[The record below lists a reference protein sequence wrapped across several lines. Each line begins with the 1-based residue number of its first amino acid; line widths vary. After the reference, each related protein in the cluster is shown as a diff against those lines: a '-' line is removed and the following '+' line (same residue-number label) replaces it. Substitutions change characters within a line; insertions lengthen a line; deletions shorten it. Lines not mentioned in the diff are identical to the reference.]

1 MNQQKRIDSD
11 ASRLAL
17 ILNAKQSFRGAQR
30 SRTWEQRVA
39 AIARMNEANKI
50 AKKSRLG

>member
-1 MNQQKRIDSD
+1 MSQQKLIDSD

-17 ILNAKQSFRGAQR
+17 IMSAKQSFRDAQR
-30 SRTWEQRVA
+30 TRTWEQRVA

-50 AKKSRLG
+50 AKGSKLG